1 MEQTFLLQVE
11 NHSKGNISVS
21 LMNTGIFTVSLDFER
36 IWGVHDVNPLGYDA
50 NIDGVDNAIDR
61 LLDTFN
67 EYGIHSTWA
76 TVGLLFCKDVDEL
89 NNSLPDKVPH
99 YDSALP
105 NAYEY
110 INEQATPNQ
119 SKHFSPEVILKI
131 SKVSGQEIGT
141 HTFSHYYCSEKG
153 QTINEFDCDIQSA
166 VKIAKKLELNIKSL
180 VFPRNQFN
188 VEYLE
193 VLKKY
198 NIKSYRGNEQHW
210 VHRDGYKPDDNYL
223 KRAIRLLDSYINISG
238 HNCYSIKELSNTF
251 PYNISSSYFLR
262 PFSNKL
268 KFFDR
273 FKEKRIL
280 TSMTYAAKNNQVF
293 HLWWHPHNFGVNV
306 EKNMSFLLKIMQH
319 YKNLEKKYGM
329 TSLNMG
335 EISGLIARK

>member
-1 MEQTFLLQVE
+1 MKT
-11 NHSKGNISVS
+11 S
-21 LMNTGIFTVSLDFER
+21 GIFTISLDFER
-36 IWGVHDVNPLGYDA
+36 IWGVHDGNPQGYDA

-76 TVGLLFCKDVDEL
+76 TVGLLFCKDMDEL
-89 NNSLPDKVPH
+89 NNNLPDQIPH
-99 YDSALP
+99 YDSALL

-110 INEQATPNQ
+110 INEHATPNQ
-119 SKHFSPEVILKI
+119 LKHFSPEVILKI
-131 SKVSGQEIGT
+131 SKVTGQEIGT

-153 QTINEFDCDIQSA
+153 QSIDEFDCDIESA
-166 VKIAKKLELNIKSL
+166 VKIAKKFDLDINSL
-180 VFPRNQFN
+180 VFPRNQYN

-198 NIKSYRGNEQHW
+198 NITSYRGNEEYW
-210 VHRDGYKPDDNYL
+210 VYRDGSKPDDGYF

-238 HNCYSIKELSNTF
+238 YNCLSFKEISNTF
-251 PYNISSSYFLR
+251 PYNISASYFLR

-268 KFFDR
+268 KYFDR

-280 TSMTYAAKNNQVF
+280 DSMTHAAKNNLVF
-293 HLWWHPHNFGVNV
+293 HLWWHPHNFGINLG
-306 EKNMSFLLKIMQH
+306 KNMSFLLEIMRH
-319 YKNLEKKYGM
+319 YKKLENKYGM

-335 EISGLIARK
+335 EISGLLQDRSLK